1 MMQAMPYVLPKS
13 MLRSN
18 IAIAYAD
25 PTALSDATLDRYYE
39 LMLGPGVRATLL
51 ARMEQTVLS
60 DPEPQLKRIAA
71 PVLLL
76 WGEADAM
83 IPIVNAAD
91 YQDALPQSRL
101 VRLPALGHV
110 PQEEAPDRSVA
121 PVLAFLTG

>member
-1 MMQAMPYVLPKS
+1 
-13 MLRSN
+13 
-18 IAIAYAD
+18 
-25 PTALSDATLDRYYE
+25 
-39 LMLGPGVRATLL
+39 
-51 ARMEQTVLS
+51 
-60 DPEPQLKRIAA
+60 
-71 PVLLL
+71 
-76 WGEADAM
+76 M